1 MRVMILL
8 DMCNIIKFD
17 TTCNKKT
24 KPKRSFT
31 FISSAIYAVFLT
43 CKGIDESSNSVQPYF
58 FCGMLNALHADAET
72 IFFKLA
78 KAVLRPLNP

>member
-1 MRVMILL
+1 MILL

-43 CKGIDESSNSVQPYF
+43 CKGIDESSNSVHPYF
-58 FCGMLNALHADAET
+58 SVACGMLFMLMLKQS
-72 IFFKLA
+72 F
-78 KAVLRPLNP
+78 LN